1 MNVTAIV
8 RELAEQHPNSVIKEL
23 PPGGNAKEIVCEI
36 PAKSSEHSKAI
47 AVIDE
52 SQPHFHRKTDEHYKI
67 LRGQLRLFI
76 DNVEHVMNP
85 GDIHI
90 VKPNQVHYAIGDA
103 TVVEVDCYPAY
114 SLDDHFLV

>member
-8 RELAEQHPNSVIKEL
+8 HELTEQHPNCPIKEL
-23 PPGGNAKEIVCEI
+23 PPGGNATEIVCEI
-36 PAKSSEHSKAI
+36 PATSAEHSKAI

-52 SQPHFHRKTDEHYKI
+52 SKPHFHRHMVEHYKI

-76 DNVEHVMNP
+76 DNVEHVLNP

-90 VKPNQVHYAIGDA
+90 VEPNQVHYAIGDA
-103 TVVEVDCYPAY
+103 TMVEVDCYPAY
-114 SLDDHFLV
+114 SPDDHILV